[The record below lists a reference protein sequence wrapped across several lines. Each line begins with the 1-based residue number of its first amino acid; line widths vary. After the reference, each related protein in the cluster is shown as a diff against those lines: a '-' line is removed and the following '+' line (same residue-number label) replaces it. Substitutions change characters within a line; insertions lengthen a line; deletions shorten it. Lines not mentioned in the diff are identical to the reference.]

1 MSGSFQTLD
10 SMFPKDPFF
19 PDYFFQIIQTSI
31 FRAWLVRDTMH
42 LQVLDFNKN
51 VGPEATFLTLLNH
64 FDMHTNVH
72 NIKNVNL

>member
-19 PDYFFQIIQTSI
+19 QVIQTSI

-42 LQVLDFNKN
+42 LQVLDFNKKML
-51 VGPEATFLTLLNH
+51 VLKQPFLHYQIILICTQI
-64 FDMHTNVH
+64 FIT
-72 NIKNVNL
+72 